1 MGYKYTDDDYCDIYE
16 NKICDNCGKCLE
28 LEGIDTKAIRIED
41 IAKTKEEN
49 SVLEEEFLDDLKA
62 SLDEAQLEEIEE
74 DNLDLQEIY
83 KKFGSSL
90 KDSDSIGDVST
101 YDMEEEE
108 YEDAFDH
115 MEYIDDLATLDDA
128 DFEEMTEE
136 VYPGVRKLI
145 KKIK

>member
-1 MGYKYTDDDYCDIYE
+1 MSYKYTDDDYCDIYE
-16 NKICDNCGKCLE
+16 NKICDSCGKCLE

-62 SLDEAQLEEIEE
+62 SLDEAELEEIEQE
-74 DNLDLQEIY
+74 NLDLQEIY

-90 KDSDSIGDVST
+90 NISNDFNDISED
-101 YDMEEEE
+101 ELEE

-115 MEYIDDLATLDDA
+115 MEYLDDLASLNEA

-136 VYPGVRKLI
+136 IYPGVRRLI
-145 KKIK
+145 KKI

>member
-41 IAKTKEEN
+41 IAKTQEEN

-62 SLDEAQLEEIEE
+62 SLDEAELEEIEE
-74 DNLDLQEIY
+74 ENMDLNEIY

-90 KDSDSIGDVST
+90 NDSESFSENPEDIDIQN
-101 YDMEEEE
+101 

-115 MEYIDDLATLDDA
+115 MEYIDELAALDDA
-128 DFEEMTEE
+128 EFEEMTEE
-136 VYPGVRKLI
+136 IYPGVRRLI
-145 KKIK
+145 KKNK